1 VRERLREF
9 FGVYAPLIVGLG
21 LIILAVNFLLTPASV
36 AANPW
41 FAVDPLAAAACSG
54 MVIVVGFVLVCST
67 LGRWRKVRAA
77 RRQ

>member
-1 VRERLREF
+1 MRERLREF
-9 FGVYAPLIVGLG
+9 FGVYAPLIVG
-21 LIILAVNFLLTPASV
+21 ILVIVPAVNFLISPRAP

-41 FAVDPLAAAACSG
+41 FAIDPLAAAACSG
-54 MVIVVGFVLVCST
+54 MVIIVGLVLVLST